1 MSATFTV
8 NQDRWK
14 SAVGDLQRLV
24 ANSSR
29 AIVKDQS
36 KKLVAT
42 CIKLTPPTY
51 NKATRAAL
59 ADEQAKIGAGT
70 SDKALGERK
79 LLKDLLRIFQP
90 MKREFLE
97 SAVAANGNP
106 IETKH
111 FTGKDG
117 KRWFI
122 EKAYVGFSFDDA
134 KAFHRDK
141 WKTGR
146 LSQSGM
152 RDRNIGRW
160 VPFDTMLLPFEV
172 FNAFLAYEIKQVG
185 SMKGGWAV
193 AGETLG
199 MTVPNWINRHEGR
212 GRIVVNQLANAVAP
226 SFYFANRAKNITDIR
241 PRISDAMRIR
251 AEAIGK
257 DIKRRIQ
264 YGPGKR
270 GFHFIEGIE

>member
-8 NQDRWK
+8 NQAKWQQ
-14 SAVGDLQRLV
+14 SVGDLQRLV
-24 ANSSR
+24 SNSSR
-29 AIVKDQS
+29 AVVKDQC

-51 NKATRAAL
+51 TKAARALL
-59 ADEQAKIGAGT
+59 ADGQSKIGETT

-79 LLKDLLRIFQP
+79 LKKDLLRIFQP

-97 SAVAANGNP
+97 AAVAANGNP

-122 EKAYVGFSFDDA
+122 EKAYVGFTFEAA
-134 KAFHRDK
+134 KAFHRAK

-146 LSQSGM
+146 LSQAGM
-152 RDRNIGRW
+152 RDRTIGRW

-172 FNAFLAYEIKQVG
+172 FNAFLDYEIKQVG

-199 MTVPNWINRHEGR
+199 MNVPNWINRHEGR
-212 GRIVVNQLANAVAP
+212 GRIVVNQLANAVTP
-226 SFYFANRAKNITDIR
+226 SFYFANHAKNITDIQ

-251 AEAIGK
+251 SEAITK
-257 DIKRRIQ
+257 DIKRRVQ